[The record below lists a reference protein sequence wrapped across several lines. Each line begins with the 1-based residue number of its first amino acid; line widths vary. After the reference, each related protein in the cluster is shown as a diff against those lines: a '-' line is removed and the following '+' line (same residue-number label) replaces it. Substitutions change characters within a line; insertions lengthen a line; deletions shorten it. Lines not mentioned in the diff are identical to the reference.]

1 MDKYINIIASC
12 RFSDLK
18 KTPKSGTNSMTDHTY
33 VEYWVGPSTTEKPF
47 KDLGIFYPH
56 QGCKNKTRI
65 YIYRYYTVSR
75 TTVFTSIS
83 SYIIYF
89 PVFCMQYRC
98 RSKRGV
104 VEHLRICDLNVNVG
118 TTILHWHATLSRP

>member
-1 MDKYINIIASC
+1 
-12 RFSDLK
+12 
-18 KTPKSGTNSMTDHTY
+18 MTDHTH

-56 QGCKNKTRI
+56 QGCKNKTHI

-83 SYIIYF
+83 SIF
-89 PVFCMQYRC
+89 QSFVCNT
-98 RSKRGV
+98 GV
-104 VEHLRICDLNVNVG
+104 VAKEV
-118 TTILHWHATLSRP
+118 S